1 MRILFVGTAWSPHL
15 ARWIGQLDGRGWDV
29 HLFPLVVDEGLH
41 PDLRDITVHD
51 AIHGRPRGAHES
63 VRAVDDFWP
72 FVKDGYPFPRGAM
85 TARRI
90 EHNFFPKRADR
101 AWRLAYA
108 IRKLQPD
115 VIHSMTIW
123 PAGDLIMEAKQHLG
137 ESFAF
142 PPWIVSA
149 WGSDIY
155 LFPRL
160 AEYREKIRAV
170 LSTCDYFTC
179 DCRRDTKTA
188 TALGF
193 HGELLPVLP
202 VAGGFDVDGFDQFR
216 SGEKTSARRLI
227 LLKGY
232 QNVPGRGL
240 VGVRAL
246 TLCADELKD
255 YRVAVYLADAEVK
268 VAAEIAQQTSGLQIE
283 IVPKCS
289 HEDILRLHG
298 RARVSIGLSISD
310 GLPLSLLE
318 AMAMGSFPVQS
329 GTSCAD
335 EWTRDGET
343 CLIVPPED
351 PEAVAV
357 AVRRA
362 VSDDALVDAA
372 AETNTRVIAERL
384 DNSVIRPQ
392 IIAMYEKAFVQGR
405 RAQAA
410 TTRGESHPAV

>member
-1 MRILFVGTAWSPHL
+1 M
-15 ARWIGQLDGRGWDV
+15 
-29 HLFPLVVDEGLH
+29 HLFPLVVDEGIH

-63 VRAVDDFWP
+63 VRAVDDFWS

-90 EHNFFPKRADR
+90 ERNFFPKRADP

-115 VIHSMTIW
+115 IIHSMTIW
-123 PAGDLIMEAKQHLG
+123 PAGDLVMQARAHLG

-149 WGSDIY
+149 WGTDIY

-160 AEYREKIRAV
+160 AEYAAKSRAV
-170 LSTCDYFTC
+170 LSACDYFTC
-179 DCRRDTKTA
+179 DCQRDTKTA

-193 HGELLPVLP
+193 RGELLPVLP
-202 VAGGFDVDGFDQFR
+202 VAGGFDADSFDQFR
-216 SGEKTSARRLI
+216 SGVQTSARRLI

-268 VAAEIAQQTSGLQIE
+268 VAAEIARQTSGLQIE

-298 RARVSIGLSISD
+298 HARVSIGLSISD

-351 PEAVAV
+351 PEAVAL
-357 AVRRA
+357 AIRRA
-362 VSDDALVDAA
+362 VADDALVDRAA
-372 AETNTRVIAERL
+372 DANARIIAERL

-392 IIAMYEKAFVQGR
+392 IIDMYEKAFARGR
-405 RAQAA
+405 RSQA
-410 TTRGESHPAV
+410 TTRGA